1 MVEQLTCNQQVVGSN
16 PTHGS
21 HWDCCVPNV
30 DVLKWTSRST
40 SVVIIVVLFFH
51 VNSNL
56 IYNIIT
62 LITLPS
68 GTVLA
73 NDFALPIIVVS
84 KVLMANDNN
93 PHAKLYPY
101 YFTIMY
107 ANGVSIPIIAKTLAE
122 AELDRQIVV
131 KAITFT
137 KDSNVN

>member
-40 SVVIIVVLFFH
+40 SVVIIVVLFFY

-56 IYNIIT
+56 IYNIMT

-73 NDFALPIIVVS
+73 NDYTLPIIVIS
-84 KVLMANDNN
+84 KVLMANDTN

-107 ANGVSIPIIAKTLAE
+107 ANGVSIPIIAKTLAD

-131 KAITFT
+131 KAITPT

>member
-1 MVEQLTCNQQVVGSN
+1 M
-16 PTHGS
+16 
-21 HWDCCVPNV
+21 
-30 DVLKWTSRST
+30 
-40 SVVIIVVLFFH
+40 
-51 VNSNL
+51 
-56 IYNIIT
+56 T

-84 KVLMANDNN
+84 KVLMANDN

-107 ANGVSIPIIAKTLAE
+107 ANGVSIPIIAKTLAD

-131 KAITFT
+131 KAITPK

>member
-1 MVEQLTCNQQVVGSN
+1 MDISEYF
-16 PTHGS
+16 
-21 HWDCCVPNV
+21 CCDNSGT
-30 DVLKWTSRST
+30 L
-40 SVVIIVVLFFH
+40 FH

-56 IYNIIT
+56 IYNITT

-68 GTVLA
+68 ETVLA
-73 NDFALPIIVVS
+73 NNYTLPIVIS
-84 KVLMANDNN
+84 KVLMANDTN
-93 PHAKLYPY
+93 PHAKLYSY

-131 KAITFT
+131 KVITPT

>member
-1 MVEQLTCNQQVVGSN
+1 M
-16 PTHGS
+16 
-21 HWDCCVPNV
+21 
-30 DVLKWTSRST
+30 
-40 SVVIIVVLFFH
+40 
-51 VNSNL
+51 
-56 IYNIIT
+56 T

-73 NDFALPIIVVS
+73 NDFALPIILVS
-84 KVLMANDNN
+84 KVRMANDNN
-93 PHAKLYPY
+93 PYAKLYPY

-131 KAITFT
+131 KAITPI

>member
-1 MVEQLTCNQQVVGSN
+1 M
-16 PTHGS
+16 
-21 HWDCCVPNV
+21 
-30 DVLKWTSRST
+30 
-40 SVVIIVVLFFH
+40 
-51 VNSNL
+51 
-56 IYNIIT
+56 T

-73 NDFALPIIVVS
+73 NDYTLPIIVIS
-84 KVLMANDNN
+84 KVLMANDTN

-107 ANGVSIPIIAKTLAE
+107 ANGVSIPIIAKTLTD

-131 KAITFT
+131 KAITPT

>member
-1 MVEQLTCNQQVVGSN
+1 M
-16 PTHGS
+16 
-21 HWDCCVPNV
+21 
-30 DVLKWTSRST
+30 
-40 SVVIIVVLFFH
+40 
-51 VNSNL
+51 
-56 IYNIIT
+56 T

-73 NDFALPIIVVS
+73 NDEIINGKSERGGYPVIRRNSVPSSTQS

-131 KAITFT
+131 KAITPI

>member
-1 MVEQLTCNQQVVGSN
+1 M
-16 PTHGS
+16 
-21 HWDCCVPNV
+21 
-30 DVLKWTSRST
+30 
-40 SVVIIVVLFFH
+40 
-51 VNSNL
+51 
-56 IYNIIT
+56 T

-73 NDFALPIIVVS
+73 NDFTLPIIVVS

-93 PHAKLYPY
+93 PHAKLYSY

-107 ANGVSIPIIAKTLAE
+107 ANGVSMPIIAKTLAE

-131 KAITFT
+131 KAINPT

>member
-21 HWDCCVPNV
+21 HLDCCVPNV

-56 IYNIIT
+56 IYNIMT
-62 LITLPS
+62 LITLSS

-73 NDFALPIIVVS
+73 NDYTLPIIVIS
-84 KVLMANDNN
+84 KVLMANDTN

-101 YFTIMY
+101 YFTVMY
-107 ANGVSIPIIAKTLAE
+107 ANGVSIHIIAKTLAE

-131 KAITFT
+131 KAITPT
-137 KDSNVN
+137 KDLNVN

>member
-1 MVEQLTCNQQVVGSN
+1 M
-16 PTHGS
+16 
-21 HWDCCVPNV
+21 
-30 DVLKWTSRST
+30 
-40 SVVIIVVLFFH
+40 
-51 VNSNL
+51 
-56 IYNIIT
+56 T

-73 NDFALPIIVVS
+73 NDYTFPIIVIS
-84 KVLMANDNN
+84 KVLMTNNTN

-107 ANGVSIPIIAKTLAE
+107 VNGVSIPIIAKTLAE

-131 KAITFT
+131 KAITLT

>member
-1 MVEQLTCNQQVVGSN
+1 MAEQLTCNQQVVGSN

-30 DVLKWTSRST
+30 DALKWTSRST

-56 IYNIIT
+56 IYNIMT

-73 NDFALPIIVVS
+73 NDYTLPIIVVS

-122 AELDRQIVV
+122 VELDRQIVV
-131 KAITFT
+131 KAITPT